1 MRKRTM
7 PELNRLS
14 VEEFKSAEKMPVVVV
29 LDNIRSQNNTGSVFR
44 TADAFRLQGVY
55 LCGITA
61 TPPHREI
68 HKTALG
74 ATESVDWQYFPAT
87 LEAVKSLLAQGYTIL
102 AVEQAEGSILL
113 TDFRPAAGGK
123 FAIVFGNEVNGVD
136 DEVLPFASGCIE
148 IPQYGT
154 KHSINVSVA
163 VGIVIWD
170 LFIKMN
176 TFK

>member
-1 MRKRTM
+1 M
-7 PELNRLS
+7 PELNRLTI
-14 VEEFKSAEKMPVVVV
+14 EEFKASEKLPVVIV
-29 LDNIRSQNNTGSVFR
+29 LDNIRSQNNVGSIFR

-74 ATESVDWQYFPAT
+74 ATESVDWQYYPST
-87 LEAVKSLLAQGYTIL
+87 LEAIKSLHQQGYFIL
-102 AVEQAEGSILL
+102 TVEQVEGSILL
-113 TDFRPAAGGK
+113 PDFQPIVGNK
-123 FAIVFGNEVNGVD
+123 IAIIFGNEVNGID
-136 DEVLPFASGCIE
+136 DEVLTYATASIE

-176 TFK
+176 ILK

>member
-1 MRKRTM
+1 M
-7 PELNRLS
+7 PELNRLTI
-14 VEEFKSAEKMPVVVV
+14 EEFKAAEKLPLVIV
-29 LDNIRSQNNTGSVFR
+29 LDNIRSQNNIGSIFR

-61 TPPHREI
+61 IPPHREI

-74 ATESVDWQYFPAT
+74 STESVDWRYFSST
-87 LEAVKSLLAQGYTIL
+87 LEAIKSLHQQGYMIL
-102 AVEQAEGSILL
+102 AAEQAEGSVLL
-113 TDFRPAAGGK
+113 PDFQPIIGNK
-123 FAIVFGNEVNGVD
+123 FAIIFGNEVNGVD
-136 DEVLPFASGCIE
+136 NEVLTFVAGCLE

-170 LFIKMN
+170 IFIKMN
-176 TFK
+176 VLNT